1 MVRESTWIIP
11 LFPLDTVLFP
21 YTALPLHI
29 FEPRYREMVMYCLE
43 NDSPFG
49 VVLVREGSQAGDP
62 DAELHEVGTLAR
74 IGRLRR
80 LPDGRFFLL
89 ALGEE
94 RFQIVRLIRGEAP
107 FLKAQVRLW
116 RDAEPLSQEEERKL
130 AEEVATEFRTFLRKV
145 LDISGLRV
153 EDIELPRDP
162 TALSF
167 AIAGALQLDVHAR
180 QYLLELQDT
189 TERLRIVQQVMRG
202 LMASLAVEIVPFDPN
217 RWSEYIHR
225 N

>member
-153 EDIELPRDP
+153 EDIELPHDP

-180 QYLLELQDT
+180 QYLLELQNT

-217 RWSEYIHR
+217 RWREYIHR

>member
-1 MVRESTWIIP
+1 VNDSIWTIP
-11 LFPLDTVLFP
+11 LFPLETVLFP

-43 NDSPFG
+43 HDSPFG
-49 VVLVREGSQAGDP
+49 VVLIREGSEVGDP
-62 DAELHEVGTLAR
+62 NAEPHEIGTLAR

-80 LPDGRFFLL
+80 QPDGRIHLL

-94 RFQIVRLIRGEAP
+94 RFQVVRLIRGDAP
-107 FLKAQVRLW
+107 YLKAQVRLW
-116 RDAEPLSQEEERKL
+116 RDFEPFSWEEEQRY
-130 AEEVATEFRTFLRKV
+130 ADEVAGQFREFLRLA
-145 LDISGLRV
+145 LDASGLRV
-153 EDIELPRDP
+153 EEIELPRSP

-167 AIAGALQLDVHAR
+167 AIAGTLQLEMPLR

-189 TERLRIVQQVMRG
+189 MERFRLLQQI
-202 LMASLAVEIVPFDPN
+202 LEHLTAAFASEIQPFDPDHWREYVN
-217 RWSEYIHR
+217 R